1 MQINRFNEYRVA
13 RRFHVANRIVQII
26 LGLCLVASLN
36 YLAAKYFTRIDL
48 TQSGTYSLSPESK
61 AHIRALEEPVSIIV
75 TIPNDPEVAE
85 LKQIHQHLSKLLR
98 EYEAEGMKVG
108 KAYINIEFLDIYQQR
123 KRAQDLRNKYKL
135 TQENII
141 LIAMGERTREI
152 RQAELYEVADNQ
164 ITGFRGEKV
173 ITSAIIDVSAKDEDK
188 IYFLVGHGEMRL
200 EDVDPLRGLSQL
212 EAFLRERNYILATL
226 DLAVEENVPLDA
238 DLIVVPSPQAGLLS
252 EEVEKLR
259 RYMSERNGRMMVLID
274 PGRRHGMEE
283 LFYDWGILADDM
295 VVEDIGPD
303 FRAQGG
309 DLIIRR
315 FAAHPITKLLVDYQV
330 TALFGRPRPMRT
342 DPGSLKDPRLKV
354 TQIIGTSDQ
363 SWAESDYRT
372 EDPIKFDEERDLKG
386 PIPIASVST
395 RTAGT
400 GLGINIPGG
409 RFVAFGNS
417 DFITNNR
424 LRAFGNR
431 TLFFNSMNWALAKN
445 SMLNIATRPLESYQV
460 VMSKRDLNR
469 TLIYYAILPS
479 ATALL
484 GLLIYLIRR
493 Y

>member
-13 RRFHVANRIVQII
+13 RRFRVANRIVQII

-48 TQSGTYSLSPESK
+48 TQSGTYSLAPESK

-85 LKQIHQHLSKLLR
+85 LKQIHQHLRKLLR
-98 EYEAEGMKVG
+98 EYEAEGMKEG

-123 KRAQDLRNKYKL
+123 KRAQDLSNKYKL

-164 ITGFRGEKV
+164 ITGFRGEKA

-283 LFYDWGILADDM
+283 LFYDWGVLADDM
-295 VVEDIGPD
+295 LVEDIGPD

-315 FAAHPITKLLVDYQV
+315 LAAHPITKLLVDYQV

-354 TQIIGTSDQ
+354 TQIMGTSDQ

-386 PIPIASVST
+386 PIPIATVST

-431 TLFFNSMNWALAKN
+431 TLFFNSMNWALARN

-469 TLIYYAILPS
+469 TLVYYAILPS

-493 Y
+493 H

>member
-13 RRFHVANRIVQII
+13 RRFRVANRIVQII

-48 TQSGTYSLSPESK
+48 TQSGTYSLAPESK

-85 LKQIHQHLSKLLR
+85 LKQIHQHLRKLLR
-98 EYEAEGMKVG
+98 EYEAEGMKEG

-123 KRAQDLRNKYKL
+123 KRAQDLSNKYKL

-173 ITSAIIDVSAKDEDK
+173 ITSAIIDVFAKDEDK

-283 LFYDWGILADDM
+283 LFYDWGVLADDM
-295 VVEDIGPD
+295 LVEDIGPD

-354 TQIIGTSDQ
+354 TQIMGTSDQ

-386 PIPIASVST
+386 PIPIATVST

-431 TLFFNSMNWALAKN
+431 TLFFNSMNWALARN

-469 TLIYYAILPS
+469 TLVYYAILPS

-493 Y
+493 H

>member
-36 YLAAKYFTRIDL
+36 YLAAKYYTRIDL

-303 FRAQGG
+303 FRVQGG

>member
-48 TQSGTYSLSPESK
+48 TQSGTYSLSPGSK

-85 LKQIHQHLSKLLR
+85 LKQIHQHLRKLLR
-98 EYEAEGMKVG
+98 EYEAEGMKEG

>member
-85 LKQIHQHLSKLLR
+85 LKQIHQHLRKLLR

-212 EAFLRERNYILATL
+212 EAFLRERNYILARL
-226 DLAVEENVPLDA
+226 DLAVVENVPLDG

-259 RYMSERNGRMMVLID
+259 RYMSERNGRMIVLID

-303 FRAQGG
+303 FRVQGG

-315 FAAHPITKLLVDYQV
+315 FAAHPITKLLVDYKV

-460 VMSKRDLNR
+460 VMSKRALNR

>member
-48 TQSGTYSLSPESK
+48 TQSGTYTLSPESK

-85 LKQIHQHLSKLLR
+85 LKQIHQHLRKLLR

>member
-85 LKQIHQHLSKLLR
+85 LKQIHQHLRKLLR
-98 EYEAEGMKVG
+98 EYEAEGMKEG

>member
-13 RRFHVANRIVQII
+13 RRFRVANRIVQII

-48 TQSGTYSLSPESK
+48 TQSGTYSLAPESK

-85 LKQIHQHLSKLLR
+85 LKQIHQHLRKLLR
-98 EYEAEGMKVG
+98 EYEAEGMKEG

-123 KRAQDLRNKYKL
+123 KRAQDLSNKYKL

-212 EAFLRERNYILATL
+212 EACLRERNYILATL

-283 LFYDWGILADDM
+283 LFYDWGVLADDM
-295 VVEDIGPD
+295 LVEDIGPD

-354 TQIIGTSDQ
+354 TQIMGTSDQ

-386 PIPIASVST
+386 PIPIATVST

-431 TLFFNSMNWALAKN
+431 TLFFNSMNWALARN

-469 TLIYYAILPS
+469 TLVYYAILPS

-493 Y
+493 H

>member
-98 EYEAEGMKVG
+98 EYEAEGMKEG

-303 FRAQGG
+303 FRVQGG

>member
-48 TQSGTYSLSPESK
+48 TQSGTYTLSPESK

-85 LKQIHQHLSKLLR
+85 LKQIHQHLRKLLR
-98 EYEAEGMKVG
+98 EYEAEGMKEG

-283 LFYDWGILADDM
+283 LFYDWGVLADDM

>member
-13 RRFHVANRIVQII
+13 RRFRVANRIVQII

-48 TQSGTYSLSPESK
+48 TQSGTYSLAPESK

-85 LKQIHQHLSKLLR
+85 LKQIHQHLRKLLR
-98 EYEAEGMKVG
+98 EYEAEGMKEG

-123 KRAQDLRNKYKL
+123 KRAQDLSNKYKL

-283 LFYDWGILADDM
+283 LFYDWGVLADDM
-295 VVEDIGPD
+295 LVEDIGPD

-354 TQIIGTSDQ
+354 TQIMGTSDQ

-386 PIPIASVST
+386 PIPIATVST

-469 TLIYYAILPS
+469 TLVYYAILPS

-493 Y
+493 H